1 MSRLKQ
7 GRPPRSTRG
16 RRCLYGAAVAAV
28 AIGLAACS
36 SSSSSSGASSSGAA
50 SGSGSSGAASGSPIN
65 VMVIAPFTLAV
76 QPSKANYD
84 AVRIQAAL
92 QNAKGGINGHKI
104 NVIGCDDQTDPNV
117 GAQCA
122 KEAVQDHVVALLGVF
137 TLVSADIWP
146 TINAAGIPEIG
157 LVQYGAG
164 DMISPNAWPLTAPA
178 PVFNGSAMGY
188 LATVKGCK
196 RIADVQANTGAD
208 TAVPLA
214 LDKEATANTGAAYV
228 GPFLTPVTQGFA
240 DAPAIA
246 RSIISKADC
255 ANVSAG
261 QNGITLIKAIL
272 QQDPTFKLAANE
284 LAVPGDWPTQL
295 GSQAS
300 AVNTIGGLAP
310 DTSKAPGV
318 VSYLTNMKAQ
328 APGDPLSDFSKLAWA
343 SWYAFDQVASGING
357 PITAQSVTAA
367 LGKATAV
374 NTDGITAPVDFTKPT
389 PIGAITR
396 IFTTQIFVLGADS
409 GSVVQS
415 GGLINAGTY
424 FKTK

>member
-1 MSRLKQ
+1 
-7 GRPPRSTRG
+7 
-16 RRCLYGAAVAAV
+16 
-28 AIGLAACS
+28 
-36 SSSSSSGASSSGAA
+36 
-50 SGSGSSGAASGSPIN
+50 
-65 VMVIAPFTLAV
+65 MVIAPFTLAV

-104 NVIGCDDQTDPNV
+104 NVIGCDDQSDPNV
-117 GAQCA
+117 AAQCA

-137 TLVSADIWP
+137 SLVSADIWP

-164 DMISPNAWPLTAPA
+164 DMTSPNAWPLTPPA
-178 PVFNGSAMGY
+178 PVFNGSTFGY

-208 TAVPLA
+208 TDVPLA
-214 LDKEATANTGAAYV
+214 LDKQATANVGAQYV

-246 RSIISKADC
+246 RSIVSKADC
-255 ANVSAG
+255 AAVSAG
-261 QNGITLIKAIL
+261 QNGITLMQAIL
-272 QQDPTFKLAANE
+272 QQDPNFKIAANE
-284 LAVPGDWPTQL
+284 LAVPGNWATQL

-300 AVNTIGGLAP
+300 SVNTIGGLAP

-318 VSYLTNMKAQ
+318 VSYLANMKAQ
-328 APGDPLSDFSKLAWA
+328 ASSDPLSDFAKLAWA
-343 SWYAFDQVASGING
+343 SFYAFDDVASGISG

-374 NTDGITAPVDFTKPT
+374 STDGITAPVNFTKAT
-389 PIGAITR
+389 PIGSITR
-396 IFTTQIFVLGADS
+396 IFSTQIFVMGADN

-415 GGLINAGTY
+415 GGLINAATY
-424 FKTK
+424 FSK

>member
-1 MSRLKQ
+1 
-7 GRPPRSTRG
+7 
-16 RRCLYGAAVAAV
+16 
-28 AIGLAACS
+28 
-36 SSSSSSGASSSGAA
+36 
-50 SGSGSSGAASGSPIN
+50 
-65 VMVIAPFTLAV
+65 MVIAPFTLAV

-104 NVIGCDDQTDPNV
+104 NVIGCDDQTNPNV
-117 GAQCA
+117 AAQCA
-122 KEAVQDHVVALLGVF
+122 KQAVQDHVVALLGVF
-137 TLVSADIWP
+137 TLVSANIWP
-146 TINAAGIPEIG
+146 TVNAAGIPEIG

-164 DMISPNAWPLTAPA
+164 DMTSPNAWPLTAPA

-214 LDKEATANTGAAYV
+214 LDKEATANTGAQYV

-246 RSIISKADC
+246 RSIVSKADC

-272 QQDPTFKLAANE
+272 QQDPNFKISANE

-300 AVNTIGGLAP
+300 ALNTIGGLAP

-318 VSYLTNMKAQ
+318 VSYLTNMKEQ

-343 SWYAFDQVASGING
+343 SWYAFAQVASGING

-374 NTDGITAPVDFTKPT
+374 NTQGITAPVDFTKPT
-389 PIGAITR
+389 PINSITR
-396 IFTTQIFVLGADS
+396 IFTTQIFVMGADN

-415 GGLINAGTY
+415 GGLIDAGTY

>member
-1 MSRLKQ
+1 MVIMLSL
-7 GRPPRSTRG
+7 TAI
-16 RRCLYGAAVAAV
+16 RRRYLPALAAILALA
-28 AIGLAACS
+28 LAACS
-36 SSSSSSGASSSGAA
+36 SSSSTSSGTTSSTSGGASSAA
-50 SGSGSSGAASGSPIN
+50 SGGALN

-104 NVIGCDDQTDPNV
+104 NVIGCDDQSDPNV

-122 KEAVQDHVVALLGVF
+122 KQAVQDHVVALLGVF
-137 TLVSADIWP
+137 SLVSASIWP
-146 TINAAGIPEIG
+146 IVNAAGIPEIG

-214 LDKEATANTGAAYV
+214 LDKEATANTGATYV
-228 GPFLTPVTQGFA
+228 GPFLLPVTQGLA

-246 RSIISKADC
+246 RSIVSKADC
-255 ANVSAG
+255 ANVSDG
-261 QNGITLIKAIL
+261 QNGVILMKAIL
-272 QQDPTFKLAANE
+272 QEDPNFKLAANE

-295 GSQAS
+295 GSQGS

-310 DTSKAPGV
+310 DTSKAPGI

-343 SWYAFDQVASGING
+343 SWYAFAQVASGIKG

-367 LGKATAV
+367 LGKSTSI
-374 NTDGITAPVDFTKPT
+374 NTEGITAPVDFTKPAT
-389 PIGAITR
+389 INAITR
-396 IFTTQIFVLGADS
+396 IFTTQVFVLGADN
-409 GSVVQS
+409 GTVVQS
-415 GGLINAGTY
+415 GGLIDAGTY
-424 FKTK
+424 FHTK

>member
-1 MSRLKQ
+1 MR
-7 GRPPRSTRG
+7 
-16 RRCLYGAAVAAV
+16 RRCLLAVPV
-28 AIGLAACS
+28 ILTVLLAACS
-36 SSSSSSGASSSGAA
+36 SSSSSSGSASGGASGSSSGSA
-50 SGSGSSGAASGSPIN
+50 SGAATGSPIN

-84 AVRIQAAL
+84 AVRIQADL

-104 NVIGCDDQTDPNV
+104 NVIGCDDQTNPNV

-122 KEAVQDHVVALLGVF
+122 KQAVQDHVVALLGVF
-137 TLVSADIWP
+137 TLVGANEWP
-146 TINAAGIPEIG
+146 IINAAGIPEIG

-164 DMISPNAWPLTAPA
+164 DMTSPNAWPLTAPA

-188 LATVKGCK
+188 LATVKACK

-214 LDKEATANTGAAYV
+214 LDKEATANTGAQYV

-246 RSIISKADC
+246 RSIVSKADC
-255 ANVSAG
+255 GSISAG
-261 QNGITLIKAIL
+261 QNGIVLMKAIL
-272 QQDPTFKLAANE
+272 QQDPNFKIAANE
-284 LAVPGDWPTQL
+284 LAVPGNWPAQL

-310 DTSKAPGV
+310 DTSTAPGV
-318 VSYLTNMKAQ
+318 VSYLKNMKAQ
-328 APGDPLSDFSKLAWA
+328 APNDPLSDFSKLAWA
-343 SWYAFDQVASGING
+343 SFYAFDQVASGISG

-367 LGKATAV
+367 LGKSTSI
-374 NTDGITAPVDFTKPT
+374 NTEGITAPVDFTKRT
-389 PIGAITR
+389 QTNAITR
-396 IFTTQIFVLGADS
+396 IFTTKLFVLGAHD
-409 GSVVQS
+409 GSVVQV
-415 GGLINAGTY
+415 GLIDASTY
-424 FKTK
+424 LPS

>member
-1 MSRLKQ
+1 MVIMLSL
-7 GRPPRSTRG
+7 TAM
-16 RRCLYGAAVAAV
+16 RRRYLPALAVILALA
-28 AIGLAACS
+28 LAACS
-36 SSSSSSGASSSGAA
+36 SSSSTSSGTPSSTSGGASSAA
-50 SGSGSSGAASGSPIN
+50 SGGDIN

-104 NVIGCDDQTDPNV
+104 NVIGCDDQSDPNV

-122 KEAVQDHVVALLGVF
+122 KQAVQDHVVALLGVF
-137 TLVSADIWP
+137 SLVSASIWP
-146 TINAAGIPEIG
+146 IINAAGIPEIG

-214 LDKEATANTGAAYV
+214 LDKEATANTGATYV
-228 GPFLTPVTQGFA
+228 GPFLLPVTQGLA

-246 RSIISKADC
+246 RSIVSKADC
-255 ANVSAG
+255 ANVSDG
-261 QNGITLIKAIL
+261 QNGIILMKAIL
-272 QQDPTFKLAANE
+272 QQDPNFKLSANE

-295 GSQAS
+295 GSQGS

-343 SWYAFDQVASGING
+343 SWYAFAQVAGGIKG

-367 LGKATAV
+367 LGKSTSV
-374 NTDGITAPVDFTKPT
+374 NTEGITAPADFTKPAT
-389 PIGAITR
+389 INAITR
-396 IFTTQIFVLGADS
+396 IFTTEVFVLAADN
-409 GSVVQS
+409 GTVVQS
-415 GGLINAGTY
+415 GGLLDAGTY
-424 FKTK
+424 FNSK

>member
-1 MSRLKQ
+1 MVIMLSL
-7 GRPPRSTRG
+7 TAM
-16 RRCLYGAAVAAV
+16 RRRYLLVLP
-28 AIGLAACS
+28 AILALALAACS
-36 SSSSSSGASSSGAA
+36 SSSSTSSGTTSSTSGGASSAA
-50 SGSGSSGAASGSPIN
+50 SGGALN

-104 NVIGCDDQTDPNV
+104 NVIGCDDQSDPNV

-122 KEAVQDHVVALLGVF
+122 KQAVQDHVVALLGVF
-137 TLVSADIWP
+137 SLVSASIWP
-146 TINAAGIPEIG
+146 IVNAAGIPEIG

-178 PVFNGSAMGY
+178 PVFNGAGMGY

-214 LDKEATANTGAAYV
+214 LDKEATANTGATYV
-228 GPFLTPVTQGFA
+228 GPFLLPVTQGLA

-246 RSIISKADC
+246 RSIVSKADC
-255 ANVSAG
+255 ANVSDG
-261 QNGITLIKAIL
+261 QNGVILMKAIL
-272 QQDPTFKLAANE
+272 QEDPNFKLAANE

-295 GSQAS
+295 GSQGS

-310 DTSKAPGV
+310 DTSKAPGI

-343 SWYAFDQVASGING
+343 SWYAFAQVASGIKG

-367 LGKATAV
+367 LGKSTSI
-374 NTDGITAPVDFTKPT
+374 NTEGITAPADFTKPAT
-389 PIGAITR
+389 INAITR
-396 IFTTQIFVLGADS
+396 IFTTKVFVLAADN
-409 GSVVQS
+409 GTVVQS
-415 GGLINAGTY
+415 GGLLDAGTY
-424 FKTK
+424 FNSK